1 MAGANRENT
10 RIVSDAIFDHSR
22 QNLPRIKVGGAD
34 TWRIARRQL
43 LAQMDKRKL
52 KPETIR
58 ACTDPATKRDMD
70 AKLFAFIVTEANLQ
84 SDLFLIINK
93 DNAAMSG
100 LKAWDNLE
108 SHFISKNNRGAVALI
123 KTFSTLIS
131 KRGIL
136 ARQRQG
142 KPAFKLLYLQAEAV
156 VEELL
161 TYVDSNNAVKEIAS
175 LIILA
180 KLDNIESYSSSW
192 ELKTILAGNRKNLH
206 LDAEELSNVAPN
218 VKDHPYSQIV
228 REPVQQSA
236 MMTQGPLNQ
245 QNNSGAI
252 ANARTGAP
260 LYAKGVAK
268 MDTMVTNAEPIQTHN
283 RANSIHTHMLINHID
298 NAHTRLNDLPL
309 QQTTEMQ
316 IQLYVT
322 M

>member
-1 MAGANRENT
+1 M
-10 RIVSDAIFDHSR
+10 
-22 QNLPRIKVGGAD
+22 
-34 TWRIARRQL
+34 
-43 LAQMDKRKL
+43 
-52 KPETIR
+52 
-58 ACTDPATKRDMD
+58 
-70 AKLFAFIVTEANLQ
+70 
-84 SDLFLIINK
+84 
-93 DNAAMSG
+93 
-100 LKAWDNLE
+100 DNLE

-245 QNNSGAI
+245 QNNSRCNRKRSYRSTIVCKRCGKNGHYGNECRTDSDPQSRQQYTHSHANQPYRQRPHKAQRPSLTANNRDADPAI
-252 ANARTGAP
+252 CN
-260 LYAKGVAK
+260 
-268 MDTMVTNAEPIQTHN
+268 
-283 RANSIHTHMLINHID
+283 
-298 NAHTRLNDLPL
+298 
-309 QQTTEMQ
+309 
-316 IQLYVT
+316 YVK
-322 M
+322 